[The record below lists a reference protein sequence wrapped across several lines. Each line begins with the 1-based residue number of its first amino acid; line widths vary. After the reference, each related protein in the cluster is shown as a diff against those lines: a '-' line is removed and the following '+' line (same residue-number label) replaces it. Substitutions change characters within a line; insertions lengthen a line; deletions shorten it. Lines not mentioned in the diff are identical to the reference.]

1 MCDRRFNRQR
11 TKTACTV
18 EADIANRDAI
28 ASGDS
33 RCRQRNSTMRRTTGA
48 AVRLGLCCGRLDR
61 SAIPAAPIA
70 TYRDAQR
77 LAVGQDTWKCSAART
92 IGQPSS
98 TTWRASNNRP
108 RGVKTALAWTTKV
121 SCSLR

>member
-1 MCDRRFNRQR
+1 MSMWDKRFSWQR

-18 EADIANRDAI
+18 EAGIDSRDAI

-48 AVRLGLCCGRLDR
+48 AVRLGLWCGRLDR

-70 TYRDAQR
+70 A
-77 LAVGQDTWKCSAART
+77 
-92 IGQPSS
+92 
-98 TTWRASNNRP
+98 
-108 RGVKTALAWTTKV
+108 
-121 SCSLR
+121 